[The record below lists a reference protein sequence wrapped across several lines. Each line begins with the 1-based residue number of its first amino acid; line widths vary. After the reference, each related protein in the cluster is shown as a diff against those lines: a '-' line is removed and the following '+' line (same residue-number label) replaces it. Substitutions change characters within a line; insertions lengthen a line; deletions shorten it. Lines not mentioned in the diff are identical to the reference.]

1 MIVKFIEHHS
11 ADIFVDKVDPSK
23 ITYYQ
28 LKLAIEALSGEAHG
42 SSAGGASYG
51 DPSSLIEL
59 FALVLLCSNVK
70 SFQLSAA
77 MLYMAKCN
85 IV

>member
-51 DPSSLIEL
+51 DPSIGGGGILPYMAHEL
-59 FALVLLCSNVK
+59 FPFCK
-70 SFQLSAA
+70 HGR
-77 MLYMAKCN
+77 
-85 IV
+85 